1 MDDGKTMRRVV
12 VTGLGLI
19 TPLDCGGGKEVFW
32 TAISS
37 GRCSIGPVSLFDAS
51 GYSSGVAAEIKGL
64 TVKPEE
70 RWQRLLDTAVDLAL
84 ADAGIREES
93 KSKTG
98 LILGTVLGGILSGTA
113 AWRARSGLPGSYHL
127 YSGANEIARRIKFE
141 GPVTTISTACASG
154 TDAVGMAAR
163 CIQSG
168 GADMMMAGGGDVL
181 SEFAFSGFSA
191 LNAMTKGVVR
201 PFSKNRD
208 GLALGEGAGFLVLEE
223 EKHAGARGAHIY
235 CRLSGYSSA
244 ADANH
249 MTGPDKNGRGLAAA
263 ITGALNESGLKKV
276 DYINA
281 HGTGTP
287 YNDLMETKA
296 FKAVFCAEAPL
307 IPVSSIKSM
316 IGHSFGAAGAIEAI
330 TCVLSIQNNM
340 VPPTINLDE
349 PDPECDLDY
358 VPDRSRKAQVNSAL
372 TVSAGFGGQNSAL
385 LLTRY

>member
-1 MDDGKTMRRVV
+1 
-12 VTGLGLI
+12 
-19 TPLDCGGGKEVFW
+19 
-32 TAISS
+32 
-37 GRCSIGPVSLFDAS
+37 
-51 GYSSGVAAEIKGL
+51 
-64 TVKPEE
+64 
-70 RWQRLLDTAVDLAL
+70 
-84 ADAGIREES
+84 
-93 KSKTG
+93 
-98 LILGTVLGGILSGTA
+98 
-113 AWRARSGLPGSYHL
+113 
-127 YSGANEIARRIKFE
+127 
-141 GPVTTISTACASG
+141 
-154 TDAVGMAAR
+154 
-163 CIQSG
+163 
-168 GADMMMAGGGDVL
+168 MMMAGGGDVL

-223 EKHAGARGAHIY
+223 EKHANARGAHIY

-349 PDPECDLDY
+349 PGSECDLDY
-358 VPDRSRKAQVNSAL
+358 VPDRSRKTQVNSAL